1 MPAGRPS
8 ARALVIV
15 RKFRLAVVWGLI
27 GLLWWCL
34 LTALERQLQYAEEQ
48 GTRLVLAQLR
58 AALVVKGAE
67 TMLTQ
72 PERLAGLSGGNPFD
86 WLQAPWP
93 AYRGDCGNAVP
104 EPGDWCFQPGSR
116 ESSETTKKGWL
127 LYTPRQPVTVDGNL
141 LPADR
146 PVAWQV
152 TTTFVDRN
160 GNRRREAGERLTG
173 LALEPVPMAMTG
185 VDGPGARP

>member
-72 PERLAGLSGGNPFD
+72 PERLAAKLHLMPGLYLEN
-86 WLQAPWP
+86 QI
-93 AYRGDCGNAVP
+93 
-104 EPGDWCFQPGSR
+104 
-116 ESSETTKKGWL
+116 TKL
-127 LYTPRQPVTVDGNL
+127 HRD
-141 LPADR
+141 
-146 PVAWQV
+146 
-152 TTTFVDRN
+152 
-160 GNRRREAGERLTG
+160 
-173 LALEPVPMAMTG
+173 
-185 VDGPGARP
+185 